1 VIGMVRAG
9 LSDGLIPAGR
19 LRQIPPT
26 EVVAMPFGEL
36 PIHLR
41 VVLIEYINNPRS
53 NLLQLV

>member
-1 VIGMVRAG
+1 MVRAG